1 VSSIFRTVAVALAA
15 VALVAFAAA
24 ASAARPRFDTRVL
37 AHIPDPGFTALSVLG
52 PDRTIYGGTFFP
64 ATGNAGDGIPSK
76 VFAWAPDGRLLHTW
90 TVQGQ
95 DLSQDHGVQAA
106 VTDARGRVY
115 LLDKSPARV
124 LVLDP
129 ATGEQR
135 TYATIPD
142 LAPCAAGST
151 TNCSATTTDNPPEPD
166 YAAWAP
172 DGSLYV
178 TDDTQATIFRV
189 PPGGGEGRPWLTDP
203 RFDAIQFGL
212 TGLALTPDRRGLAL
226 TTVGSSPTVDPMA
239 ATGKLMEVG
248 ILPDGSPGPLKTL
261 WASGVL
267 EAPDGFAFAAS
278 GNIYVSLLGP
288 AANQVV
294 VLSRQGGEQA
304 RFPSAAENAAAPVP
318 YDSPSSVIFDGDRL
332 IVTNDAYFS
341 GDRSHQVLFDVAA
354 GEPGAR
360 PFVPAEPV
368 AGAAAAPP
376 SPAGGAPTVEVVV
389 TPRSARVRRPTRLHI
404 RATVRGSDGTAAATV
419 AGARLVAGRIHRAL
433 DAGGRATVA
442 LTPRRAGLLRIR
454 VTVPGAGS
462 GLATVRIRNAKH

>member
-1 VSSIFRTVAVALAA
+1 
-15 VALVAFAAA
+15 
-24 ASAARPRFDTRVL
+24 
-37 AHIPDPGFTALSVLG
+37 
-52 PDRTIYGGTFFP
+52 
-64 ATGNAGDGIPSK
+64 
-76 VFAWAPDGRLLHTW
+76 
-90 TVQGQ
+90 
-95 DLSQDHGVQAA
+95 
-106 VTDARGRVY
+106 
-115 LLDKSPARV
+115 
-124 LVLDP
+124 
-129 ATGEQR
+129 
-135 TYATIPD
+135 
-142 LAPCAAGST
+142 
-151 TNCSATTTDNPPEPD
+151 
-166 YAAWAP
+166 
-172 DGSLYV
+172 
-178 TDDTQATIFRV
+178 
-189 PPGGGEGRPWLTDP
+189 
-203 RFDAIQFGL
+203 
-212 TGLALTPDRRGLAL
+212 
-226 TTVGSSPTVDPMA
+226 
-239 ATGKLMEVG
+239 
-248 ILPDGSPGPLKTL
+248 
-261 WASGVL
+261 
-267 EAPDGFAFAAS
+267 
-278 GNIYVSLLGP
+278 
-288 AANQVV
+288 
-294 VLSRQGGEQA
+294 
-304 RFPSAAENAAAPVP
+304 VP